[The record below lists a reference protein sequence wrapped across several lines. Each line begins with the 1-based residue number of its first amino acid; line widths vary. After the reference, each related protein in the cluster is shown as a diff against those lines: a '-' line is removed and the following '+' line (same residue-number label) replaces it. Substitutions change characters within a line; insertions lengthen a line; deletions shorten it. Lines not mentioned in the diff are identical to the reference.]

1 MKLKTKQNKN
11 KTKWNGMQYE
21 LRNGDQFNLFSF
33 FLFTLRK
40 KKRWKT
46 FILYNTVHIYLQID
60 LLDCFFL
67 IFSITEMP
75 VWFFFFLLLDTFA
88 TRCTNCAQKI
98 ISENVRCCLSNS
110 FPPTDWMH
118 MLCCIR
124 CCGLCESLCGECT
137 QREKIVVYSK
147 IYTLGTTLISY
158 LDLSSKSIKS
168 LDVCLIWLQKTIII
182 NHFLSFFFC

>member
-1 MKLKTKQNKN
+1 MVCNTNWEMATN
-11 KTKWNGMQYE
+11 
-21 LRNGDQFNLFSF
+21 SIC
-33 FLFTLRK
+33 FLFFFSLWE
-40 KKRWKT
+40 KKRDGKHLFCT
-46 FILYNTVHIYLQID
+46 ILYIYTYKLI
-60 LLDCFFL
+60 CSIVFFL

-88 TRCTNCAQKI
+88 TRCTNCAQKN